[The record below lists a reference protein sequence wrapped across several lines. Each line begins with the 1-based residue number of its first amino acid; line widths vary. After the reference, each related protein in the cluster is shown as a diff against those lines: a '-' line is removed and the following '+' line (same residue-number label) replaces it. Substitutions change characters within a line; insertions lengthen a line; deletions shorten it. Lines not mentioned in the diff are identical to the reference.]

1 MRSSS
6 SPGRIENYPNGKSVW
21 LDASA
26 VFHKHVNPTTKSIS
40 RGQLLRNQSVNHNQS
55 VSEAKPLQVVKM
67 PRWILGDKF
76 DTVFPHK
83 GSLKVLWESRW
94 KFAVC
99 FLPRILE

>member
-1 MRSSS
+1 
-6 SPGRIENYPNGKSVW
+6 
-21 LDASA
+21 
-26 VFHKHVNPTTKSIS
+26 
-40 RGQLLRNQSVNHNQS
+40 
-55 VSEAKPLQVVKM
+55 M

-99 FLPRILE
+99 VLPRNVEYS